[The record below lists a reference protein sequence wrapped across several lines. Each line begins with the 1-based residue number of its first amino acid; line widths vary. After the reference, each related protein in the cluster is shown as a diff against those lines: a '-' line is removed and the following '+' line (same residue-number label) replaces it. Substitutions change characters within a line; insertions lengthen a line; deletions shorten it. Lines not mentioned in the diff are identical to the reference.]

1 MLYIILMHISHFM
14 FFANDLLLA
23 VYFIFTEIMLDKKQ
37 IQVILFQ
44 CKMGNKAADTPHNIN
59 NASKKKKNASGPG
72 TANERAVQWWFKKFC
87 KGDERLEDEECSSQ
101 PSEADKDQ

>member
-1 MLYIILMHISHFM
+1 MCTSRFM

-59 NASKKKKNASGPG
+59 NASKKKKMHLAQELPMNVQCSGG
-72 TANERAVQWWFKKFC
+72 SRSFAKEMRILKTKSVVAAII
-87 KGDERLEDEECSSQ
+87 S
-101 PSEADKDQ
+101 

>member
-37 IQVILFQ
+37 IQVIFLFSAKWVIKQQTHLITSTMHLAQELLMNVQ
-44 CKMGNKAADTPHNIN
+44 CSGGSRSFAKEMSTLKMRSTV
-59 NASKKKKNASGPG
+59 ASHQKLTK
-72 TANERAVQWWFKKFC
+72 T
-87 KGDERLEDEECSSQ
+87 
-101 PSEADKDQ
+101 SEGHLRS

>member
-37 IQVILFQ
+37 IQVIFLFQ

-59 NASKKKKNASGPG
+59 NASGPG
-72 TANERAVQWWFKKFC
+72 IANECAVQWWFKKFC
-87 KGDERLEDEECSSQ
+87 KGDEHLEDEEYSSQ

>member
-44 CKMGNKAADTPHNIN
+44 CKMGNKAAETTCNIN
-59 NASKKKKNASGPG
+59 NTFGPG
-72 TANERAVQWWFKKFC
+72 TSNECTVVQVLQRRQ
-87 KGDERLEDEECSSQ
+87 E
-101 PSEADKDQ
+101 P